1 MKRNIFIKLNINGD
15 WVQREVDSRSTLLEF
30 LREDM
35 GLTGTKRGCDEG
47 HCGSCTVLVENKPVY
62 SCLFLVAKADQ
73 KRVLT
78 IEGLQKDG
86 KLHPIQ
92 DAFIQC
98 GAVQCGFCTPGMI
111 LIAKALLDRN
121 PHPTEAQIREA
132 VSGNLCRCT
141 GYQQIIDA
149 ISYLGE
155 KL

>member
-1 MKRNIFIKLNINGD
+1 
-15 WVQREVDSRSTLLEF
+15 
-30 LREDM
+30 
-35 GLTGTKRGCDEG
+35 
-47 HCGSCTVLVENKPVY
+47 
-62 SCLFLVAKADQ
+62 VAKADQ

-78 IEGLQKDG
+78 IEGLQNDG